1 MNIVYTRNHGLTPE
15 QLRKIEGKFG
25 KLAKMVERN
34 GEREARVILKTER
47 HLHHAEITMNLYDHP
62 IVAMA
67 SDGDRFTAIAGA
79 VEKMEAQAKKLMA
92 KWRGTHRG
100 AKAETVRK
108 EPVGKAK
115 AKAKS
120 GAGAAEAPPPVTGRV
135 FRVNHQ
141 SRRKPMTLEEA
152 VLEMESGAAYVAYR
166 DADRDCT
173 SVLIRRQDGNFD
185 LIES

>member
-1 MNIVYTRNHGLTPE
+1 MNIVYTRNYGLSPE
-15 QLRKIEGKFG
+15 QLRKIEAKFG

-34 GEREARVILKTER
+34 GEREARVILKSER

-62 IVAMA
+62 IVATA
-67 SDGDRFTAIAGA
+67 SDGDRFTAISGA

-108 EPVGKAK
+108 EPAVKAK
-115 AKAKS
+115 AKRA
-120 GAGAAEAPPPVTGRV
+120 AEPAEAPAPATGRV
-135 FRVNHQ
+135 YRVNHQ